1 MSVYW
6 AEQTITTVGYGDL
19 TIGLLSEFILGSFWI
34 FFGASF
40 YSFLVGNI
48 SNIIAHFDQKV
59 AQLSMRLGTLQRFA
73 LRAKLPSEVSIR
85 V

>member
-1 MSVYW
+1 M
-6 AEQTITTVGYGDL
+6 GYGDL
-19 TIGLLSEFILGSFWI
+19 AIGLLSEYVIASFWI

-48 SNIIAHFDQKV
+48 SNIIAHFDSQV
-59 AQLSMRLGTLQRFA
+59 ATLQSKLATLQRFA
-73 LRAKLPSEVSIR
+73 LRVKLPSEVSIR

>member
-1 MSVYW
+1 M
-6 AEQTITTVGYGDL
+6 GYGDL
-19 TIGLLSEFILGSFWI
+19 ALGLVSEFILGSFWI

-59 AQLSMRLGTLQRFA
+59 AQLSNRLGTL
-73 LRAKLPSEVSIR
+73 
-85 V
+85 